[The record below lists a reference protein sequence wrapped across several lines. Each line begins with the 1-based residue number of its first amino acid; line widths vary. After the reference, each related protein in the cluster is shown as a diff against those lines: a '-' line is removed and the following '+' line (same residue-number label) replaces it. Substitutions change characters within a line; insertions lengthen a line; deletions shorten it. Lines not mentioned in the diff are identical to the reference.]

1 MVEKQIHLL
10 HIEDDSVDRMVV
22 QRVLKKFP
30 EVVSNYHAK
39 NGEEALDMLKGRN
52 GAEVLFPKPNVILLD
67 INMPKMNGIEFL
79 KELRSEESLRRLPCF
94 VLTTSNDD
102 GDRFNAHGYNV
113 AGYIIKPV
121 DMSLFESTFKILVD
135 FWKLAELD

>member
-1 MVEKQIHLL
+1 MVEKQIHLV

-30 EVVSNYHAK
+30 EITSNYHAR
-39 NGEEALDMLKGRN
+39 NGEEALDMLLGRN
-52 GAEVLFPKPNVILLD
+52 GQEVLNPSPNVILLD

-79 KELRSEESLRRLPCF
+79 KEIRTHESLKGKLCF
-94 VLTTSNDD
+94 VMTTSNDD
-102 GDRFNAHGYNV
+102 GDKANAYANFA

-121 DMSLFESTFKILVD
+121 DITLFETTFRILVD
-135 FWKLAELD
+135 YWKLCELI

>member
-1 MVEKQIHLL
+1 MKEKQIHLL

-30 EVVSNYHAK
+30 SIVSNYHAQ
-39 NGEEALDMLKGRN
+39 NGEEALAMLRGN
-52 GAEVLFPKPNVILLD
+52 DSEQLNPFPNVILMD

-79 KELRSEESLRRLPCF
+79 KELRSDEKLKYMQVF
-94 VLTTSNDD
+94 VLTTSADEND
-102 GDRFNAHGYNV
+102 RKQAHGYNV

-121 DMSLFESTFKILVD
+121 DITLFESTFKILTD
-135 FWKLAELD
+135 YWMLCELT